1 MKKTRLMAGLLLVML
16 FTAVNCV
23 MALAGT
29 SKINGHLDSVEG
41 KAVSGWLWD
50 SGKPEESQTVTVTV
64 TDEHSGQ
71 VAAAVSVLASE
82 YRGDLTEDG
91 MGTGNYGFHVEID
104 WDSLP
109 PSSYIIS
116 LSSGNTVIS
125 RKLRYASGD
134 AAASPYRSLVPLGN
148 FKLTAY
154 CP

>member
-64 TDEHSGQ
+64 TDEQ
-71 VAAAVSVLASE
+71 
-82 YRGDLTEDG
+82 R
-91 MGTGNYGFHVEID
+91 TGG
-104 WDSLP
+104 
-109 PSSYIIS
+109 
-116 LSSGNTVIS
+116 GS
-125 RKLRYASGD
+125 RIRPGLRI
-134 AAASPYRSLVPLGN
+134 PR
-148 FKLTAY
+148 
-154 CP
+154 